1 MGAEQR
7 KEIQA
12 KAIER
17 AKEQIKETRG
27 QLYDKFIESGDSAE
41 IASEKA
47 QTLVP
52 DYEVIK
58 KDVEELVRE
67 GFGEDEKENLKQA
80 YVEATS
86 VANEDADKY
95 ILMKDEIKSLI
106 EKAGKDEQEADETAR
121 MMTSIAINSYQIAK
135 EQGVDIDFDKIKNE
149 VFKLNN
155 IINYAQN
162 KPISETEQ
170 EDIWREVERER
181 VVELQEGIDRY
192 MDESQGGVLFSKT
205 EDEIKLEE
213 IQQKAFAKD
222 VQTVI
227 KEAKRDKPSNKV
239 KAGFGKV
246 SKWLDVVSSRVGLN
260 ISGYKHVVDAQGIR
274 HIYNRHGEGNEA
286 VVNQIPITDKDIE
299 VIPSV
304 VHTPNFI
311 VYGTKTDKGLD
322 GIGYLKTMTDGT
334 TYYVEEVRDED
345 EQLAAKTLYKIEGVT
360 AESLIEESRRPTS
373 ETAPSAVRLV
383 QKLKSATVIPAFTES
398 ISSGNTNVKRVD
410 EDGKLY
416 SINERGEERPYSNK
430 ELDKMLDNAE
440 ENKEALIDLYYNHR
454 HKYLG
459 RNGDR
464 LETQVT
470 NKYIGWGLE
479 ESNWSKERRRARWET
494 EARINDLKRR
504 MANLKIPRELSPSAL
519 YRIFEN
525 SGYKILREYEAN
537 TGSYYLTVE
546 NPIEGEEDIHI
557 SIRDHWQHSADYVE
571 PDYDIYIDR
580 DYNWTR
586 TILYMADELGLKDT
600 LITKL
605 RKYNDLKNE
614 LLGTEGIYY
623 SQTEGEILGSYDMAK
638 REVELFKGHNPST
651 LTHELGHHFI
661 ISHLNF
667 MESIGANDKNK
678 PVFEFLSGLANRE
691 INSVRDM
698 ERADHENLVEAF
710 IDYMNIGQAPNIV
723 TGNIFQRAKNW
734 F

>member
-1 MGAEQR
+1 MSEEEVGKIPSVFAS
-7 KEIQA
+7 
-12 KAIER
+12 
-17 AKEQIKETRG
+17 QIVNSFKV
-27 QLYDKFIESGDSAE
+27 
-41 IASEKA
+41 A
-47 QTLVP
+47 Q
-52 DYEVIK
+52 
-58 KDVEELVRE
+58 
-67 GFGEDEKENLKQA
+67 
-80 YVEATS
+80 
-86 VANEDADKY
+86 
-95 ILMKDEIKSLI
+95 
-106 EKAGKDEQEADETAR
+106 
-121 MMTSIAINSYQIAK
+121 
-135 EQGVDIDFDKIKNE
+135 EQGLDDTFEAYYKHIMAVGDIKVEPK
-149 VFKLNN
+149 
-155 IINYAQN
+155 
-162 KPISETEQ
+162 
-170 EDIWREVERER
+170 ERER
-181 VVELQEGIDRY
+181 VAELQEGIDRY
-192 MDESQGGVLFSKT
+192 MDESQGGVLYSKENGFDPNTYFEQPEVIENIQKSKENFSEALDDLAWGQYSSKKKPIVLFKPT
-205 EDEIKLEE
+205 RIWTMVGLPDRKISFDISK
-213 IQQKAFAKD
+213 IRK
-222 VQTVI
+222 VI
-227 KEAKRDKPSNKV
+227 KE
-239 KAGFGKV
+239 
-246 SKWLDVVSSRVGLN
+246 
-260 ISGYKHVVDAQGIR
+260 H
-274 HIYNRHGEGNEA
+274 
-286 VVNQIPITDKDIE
+286 
-299 VIPSV
+299 
-304 VHTPNFI
+304 
-311 VYGTKTDKGLD
+311 
-322 GIGYLKTMTDGT
+322 
-334 TYYVEEVRDED
+334 
-345 EQLAAKTLYKIEGVT
+345 
-360 AESLIEESRRPTS
+360 
-373 ETAPSAVRLV
+373 RLTIDD
-383 QKLKSATVIPAFTES
+383 LKSLPEKLANPEFIFESATDNVAYVGVLDRNNEPFVAIVMPVGNDLKVTNIIKSAYNKD
-398 ISSGNTNVKRVD
+398 SGFVNREINAGHLLYDKKNPMEFRRHRASFAQVFPPSDIDGNINQENENVNS
-410 EDGKLY
+410 KLY
-416 SINERGEERPYSNK
+416 SINERGEERPYSNR

-479 ESNWSKERRRARWET
+479 ESNWSKERRRARWEK
-494 EARINDLKRR
+494 ESRINDLKRR

-623 SQTEGEILGSYDMAK
+623 SEEKGEILGSYDYENK
-638 REVELFKGHNPST
+638 TIELFKGHNPST

-698 ERADHENLVEAF
+698 KRPDHENLVEAF

-723 TGNIFQRAKNW
+723 TGNIFQRAKMVLKFGRKERNGGI
-734 F
+734 FYKKRVLTKGEKCGIYVFVKILLGVFKKKSNLLQRSYVAR